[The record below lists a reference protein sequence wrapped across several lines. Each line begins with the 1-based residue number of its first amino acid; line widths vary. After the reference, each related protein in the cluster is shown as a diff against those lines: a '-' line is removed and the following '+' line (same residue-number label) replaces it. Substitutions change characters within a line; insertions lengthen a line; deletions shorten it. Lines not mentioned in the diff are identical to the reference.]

1 MTTAA
6 KTSSDMFIVISIT
19 GTIGAGKGTVVDYL
33 KKKYGFEHYSA
44 RTFLYTLVDAKKME
58 RNRDSLKLVANKLRV
73 KDRPAAVAIVLF
85 EEAKCVGKNAIIES
99 IHTEGEIQSLQSRK
113 LPFMLLAVN
122 ADPKIRYVH
131 IMSCGSK
138 TDDVSFE
145 DWTEQE
151 QKEMASKDPTK
162 QNLSCCMELVDVKI
176 LNNRTFEEFSK
187 EIDKVTSK
195 LMCTST

>member
-6 KTSSDMFIVISIT
+6 KTSSDAFIVIGIT

-58 RNRDSLKLVANKLRV
+58 RNRDSLRLVANELRA
-73 KDRPAAVAIVLF
+73 KDGPAAVAIALF
-85 EEAKCVGKNAIIES
+85 EEAKRVGKNAIIES
-99 IHTEGEIQSLQSRK
+99 IRTEGEIQSLRSRK
-113 LPFMLLAVN
+113 LPFVLLAVD
-122 ADPKIRYVH
+122 ADPKIRYAR
-131 IMSCGSK
+131 ITSRGSK

-151 QKEMASKDPTK
+151 RKEMTSKDPTK
-162 QNLSCCMELVDVKI
+162 QNLSRCMELADVKI
-176 LNNRTFEEFSK
+176 LNNGTFEEFSK
-187 EIDKVTSK
+187 EIDKVASK
-195 LMCTST
+195 LMRTST